1 MRFTFLML
9 HHNEAVQHDV
19 AVISTVGGQQCV
31 RGFAACCTKNHSSVT
46 QPSLALFT
54 FLMYL

>member
-1 MRFTFLML
+1 MS
-9 HHNEAVQHDV
+9 D
-19 AVISTVGGQQCV
+19 TVRVGLLLGQSIRVLLLRHTECAYY
-31 RGFAACCTKNHSSVT
+31 FYSSVT

>member
-1 MRFTFLML
+1 MSPSPAEMAG
-9 HHNEAVQHDV
+9 NNPAVPDFFPD
-19 AVISTVGGQQCV
+19 ATY
-31 RGFAACCTKNHSSVT
+31 SSVT

>member
-1 MRFTFLML
+1 MPLT
-9 HHNEAVQHDV
+9 V
-19 AVISTVGGQQCV
+19 ALKVSATAGL
-31 RGFAACCTKNHSSVT
+31 GFMGYSSVT